1 MSNASNSMWTLAAI
15 GRCGYDA
22 NGRIGLLISIRK
34 QRSSAM
40 ASKLFHSAAVGLV
53 PFLVIAASAPAS
65 EIKWVSSYADA
76 KREAKDKNA
85 LMMLDFYT
93 DW

>member
-1 MSNASNSMWTLAAI
+1 
-15 GRCGYDA
+15 
-22 NGRIGLLISIRK
+22 
-34 QRSSAM
+34 M
-40 ASKLFHSAAVGLV
+40 ALRRFHSAALGLV
-53 PFLVIAASAPAS
+53 PILVIAASAPAS
-65 EIKWVSSYADA
+65 EIKWVSSYAEA